1 MPRLFR
7 HIINTSLLWV
17 MIFSEAASQSP
28 AINFQHLSVSNGL
41 NDGIINAIVQDR
53 YGYMWF
59 ASYGALNRYNGNGIK
74 KYEHIMGDSSSAP
87 GGIIHS
93 LFCTG
98 KGSLYA
104 GGDNGLMEFDYTHD
118 RFNRISAFHHTRI
131 TGMEEL
137 ADGDLLVLAD
147 NKLYRYHPGEKR
159 KALLGDKQQPGF
171 FKNHQLFSLS
181 RKNQLYYAGTYG
193 GYIIYNSQTGQ
204 AEFKSVKA
212 LSGEKA
218 DVVISDAKGN
228 IWLNNIFTFRLLKV
242 DKQTGDEISV
252 KDLPAISEKGVQQSF
267 LDFIADND
275 NVWIVTSLTGLI
287 QYNVHTG
294 DIQFHQKNILKPG
307 SIATNILRTI
317 YRSVDGTI
325 WVSLLGGVDYFHP
338 QKNLFDFIFPFAS
351 YDANQLAR
359 GFAEDKTG
367 QYWFTTGDGVTRYNP
382 LTKQYQIWRN
392 EEGKAPAIYYNS
404 ARAVLAEGD
413 NVWIATGKGINRYN
427 LSTGKMKF
435 MTASDSLPPLFYL
448 NINKDS
454 KGKIWFCSNMS
465 DGLFYLD
472 PAENK
477 IQSIRNHPGLKK
489 YTGFGVRRVFEDS
502 KHRLWLGFSGKGY
515 AMYDPET
522 GQSQY
527 WYHSKNGDSSFN
539 SNLVIDITEDQQ
551 GVIWLSTFDG
561 VRGVDR
567 TNNKYYWLSVKEG
580 LPSNVT
586 NGIRTDSLNR
596 LWIGTSSGLAMV
608 EKDRKSITVFD
619 ASYGFPGMEFPEH
632 QAHQTRDGNF
642 IFPTNKGYVRFNPNS
657 YSTSYNQFPFYI
669 SAFAVGGKRNS
680 TAFINFRNSNSLK
693 LRPGENFFTIMLE
706 GLNYANPGKT
716 WYAYK
721 LDGLEKDW
729 HITQDPK
736 AVYTSVPGG
745 KYTFRY
751 KAASSPGNWIMEE
764 KVFTITVGKY
774 FYKTTGFYI
783 GLGILLSL
791 LLYAVYRYRL
801 QQQGKLFSLQG
812 KAQQL
817 EKEKAQVMYESL
829 KQQLNPHFLFN
840 SLTSLSGLIDT
851 DQRMAGD
858 FLKQMSKIYRYIL
871 KSRDS
876 ETVKLKEEIDFV
888 QTYISLQQTR
898 FKEGLKVLIKVSD
911 EEGQKKIPPVTLQNL
926 VENAI
931 KHNIIDSDSPLV
943 IEMFTD
949 NGYLV
954 VKNNLQKKRVV
965 ETSNKQGLSS
975 LQSLYSYLSAKPV
988 IIEEDTVE
996 FRIKLPLI

>member
-1 MPRLFR
+1 MPRLIR
-7 HIINTSLLWV
+7 HIIYTILLWS
-17 MIFSEAASQSP
+17 MSCLETASQTP

-53 YGYMWF
+53 FGYMWF
-59 ASYGALNRYNGNGIK
+59 ASYGAINRFNGTVIK
-74 KYEHIMGDSSSAP
+74 KYEHVMGDSSSAP
-87 GGIIHS
+87 GGIIYT
-93 LFCTG
+93 LFCNS
-98 KGSLYA
+98 KGQLYA
-104 GGDNGLMEFDYTHD
+104 GGDKGLVEFDYSTD
-118 RFNRISAFHHTRI
+118 QFKRISSFQNTRI
-131 TGMEEL
+131 TGIEEL
-137 ADGDLLVLAD
+137 DNGDLLVLAD
-147 NKLYRYHPGEKR
+147 NKLYRHHHSASTKTLLAEKE
-159 KALLGDKQQPGF
+159 QPGF
-171 FKNHQLFSLS
+171 LKKYPLFSIS

-193 GYIIYNSQTGQ
+193 GYIIYNNQTGQ
-204 AEFKSVKA
+204 AEFKPVKA
-212 LSGEKA
+212 LNGEKA
-218 DVVISDAKGN
+218 DAVISDAKGN
-228 IWLNNIFTFRLLKV
+228 IWLNNIFTFRLIKV
-242 DKQTGDEISV
+242 EQQTGAEISV
-252 KDLPAISEKGVQQSF
+252 KDLPAIAGRGVQQSF
-267 LDFIADND
+267 LDFIADSE

-294 DIQFHQKNILKPG
+294 DMQFHQKNILKPG

-317 YRSVDGTI
+317 YRSTDGTI
-325 WVSLLGGVDYFHP
+325 WVSLLGGVDYFDP
-338 QKNLFDFIFPFAS
+338 KKNVFDFLFPFAA

-359 GFAEDKTG
+359 GFTEDPTG

-382 LTKQYQIWRN
+382 KTKQYQTWRN

-404 ARAVLAEGD
+404 ARAVLAHG
-413 NVWIATGKGINRYN
+413 NHVWIATGKGVNRYD
-427 LSTGKMKF
+427 LSTGVMQFLTVK
-435 MTASDSLPPLFYL
+435 DSLPPLFYL

-454 KGKIWFCSNMS
+454 KGTIWFCSNMS
-465 DGLFYLD
+465 DGLYYLD
-472 PAENK
+472 PSEKK
-477 IQSIRNHPGLKK
+477 IHSIRSHPGLKK
-489 YTGFGVRRVFEDS
+489 YTGYGVRRVFEDS
-502 KHRLWLGFSGKGY
+502 RHRLWLGFSGKGY
-515 AMYDPET
+515 AMYDPAS

-527 WYHSKNGDSSFN
+527 WYHAKNGDSSFN

-551 GVIWLSTFDG
+551 GIIWLSTFDG
-561 VRGVDR
+561 VRGVDPG
-567 TNNKYYWLSVKEG
+567 NNKYYWLSVKDG

-586 NGIRTDSLNR
+586 NGIRTDSLDR
-596 LWIGTSSGLAMV
+596 LWIGTSAGLALV
-608 EKDRKSITVFD
+608 EKNRKSITVFD
-619 ASYGFPGMEFPEH
+619 ASYGFPAMEFPEH
-632 QAHQTRDGNF
+632 QSHITNDGYF
-642 IFPTNKGYVRFNPNS
+642 IFPTNKGYVRFNPAD
-657 YSTSYNQFPFYI
+657 YSSSRNQFPFYI
-669 SAFAVGGKRNS
+669 AGINVEGKEKTS
-680 TAFINFRNSNSLK
+680 FINFRSSNSLK
-693 LRPGENFFTIMLE
+693 LKPGENFFTIMLE

-729 HITQDPK
+729 HYTRDAR

-745 KYTFRY
+745 NYKFRY
-751 KAASSPGNWIMEE
+751 KAASSPGNWTMEE
-764 KVFTITVGKY
+764 KVFSIAVGKY
-774 FYKTTGFYI
+774 FYNTIWFYV
-783 GLGILLSL
+783 LLVLVVLL
-791 LLYAVYRYRL
+791 LLYALYRYRL

-851 DQRMAGD
+851 DQKLAGD

-898 FKEGLKVLIKVSD
+898 FKTGLKVHIQVSE

-931 KHNIIDSDSPLV
+931 KHNIIDTESPLV
-943 IEMFTD
+943 INMFTE

-965 ETSNKQGLSS
+965 ETSNRQGLSS
-975 LQSLYSYLSAKPV
+975 LQSLYSYLSTNPV
-988 IIEEDTVE
+988 IIEEDERE

>member
-7 HIINTSLLWV
+7 HIIITILLWL
-17 MIFSEAASQSP
+17 ILFYKAASQSP

-59 ASYGALNRYNGNGIK
+59 ASYGALNRFNGSGIK
-74 KYEHIMGDSSSAP
+74 KYEHIMGDSTSAP
-87 GGIIHS
+87 GGIVHT
-93 LFCTG
+93 LFCNS
-98 KGSLYA
+98 KGRLYA
-104 GGDNGLMEFDYTHD
+104 GGDNGLVEFDYTTD
-118 RFNRISAFHHTRI
+118 QFKRISGFQNSRI

-147 NKLYRYHPGEKR
+147 NKLYRYHSGETTKT
-159 KALLGDKQQPGF
+159 LLSEKQQPGF
-171 FKNHQLFSLS
+171 LKNYQLFSLS
-181 RKNQLYYAGTYG
+181 RKNQMYYAGTYG
-193 GYIIYNSQTGQ
+193 GYIIYNSQTGLS
-204 AEFKSVKA
+204 EFKAVKS

-218 DVVISDAKGN
+218 DMVICDAKGN
-228 IWLNNIFTFRLLKV
+228 IWLNNIFTFRLVKV
-242 DKQTGDEISV
+242 EQPTGAEISV
-252 KDLPAISEKGVQQSF
+252 KDLPAIAGKGVQQSF

-294 DIQFHQKNILKPG
+294 EIQFHQKTILKPG

-317 YRSVDGTI
+317 YRSGDGTI

-338 QKNLFDFIFPFAS
+338 QKNLFDFIFPFPS

-382 LTKQYQIWRN
+382 LTRQYRIWRN

-413 NVWIATGKGINRYN
+413 DVWIATGKGINRYN
-427 LSTGKMKF
+427 LSTGIMQF
-435 MTASDSLPPLFYL
+435 LTAKDSLPPLFYL

-454 KGKIWFCSNMS
+454 KGTIWFCSNMS

-472 PAENK
+472 PAEKK
-477 IQSIRNHPGLKK
+477 IHSIRNHPGLKK
-489 YTGFGVRRVFEDS
+489 YTGFGVRRIFEDS

-515 AMYDPET
+515 AMYDPAS

-539 SNLVIDITEDQQ
+539 SNLVIDIAEDQQ
-551 GVIWLSTFDG
+551 GVIWLSTFDA
-561 VRGVDR
+561 VRGIDLAK
-567 TNNKYYWLSVKEG
+567 NKYYWLSVKEG

-586 NGIRTDSLNR
+586 NGIRVDSLDR
-596 LWIGTSSGLAMV
+596 LWIGTSAGLAMV
-608 EKDRKSITVFD
+608 EKNRKSITVFD
-619 ASYGFPGMEFPEH
+619 ESYGFPGMEFPEH
-632 QAHQTRDGNF
+632 QAHQTRDGYF
-642 IFPTNKGYVRFNPNS
+642 IFPTNKGYVRFNPAAYSSSNS
-657 YSTSYNQFPFYI
+657 QFPFYMAGF
-669 SAFAVGGKRNS
+669 SVEGKSS

-706 GLNYANPGKT
+706 GLNYANPGNT

-729 HITQDPK
+729 HYTQDPR

-745 KYTFRY
+745 KYIFRY
-751 KAASSPGNWIMEE
+751 KAASSPGNWSMEE
-764 KVFTITVGKY
+764 KIFTITVGKY

-783 GLGILLSL
+783 LLGLILIL
-791 LLYAVYRYRL
+791 LLYTLYRYRL
-801 QQQGKLFSLQG
+801 KQQGQVFTLQG

-851 DQRMAGD
+851 DQRLAGD

-876 ETVKLKEEIDFV
+876 ETVKLKEEIEFV

-898 FKEGLKVLIKVSD
+898 FKTGLKVQILVSE

-931 KHNIIDSDSPLV
+931 KHNIIDTDSPLI

-954 VKNNLQKKRVV
+954 IKNNLQRKRVV

-975 LQSLYSYLSAKPV
+975 LQSLYSYLSSKPV
-988 IIEEDTVE
+988 IIEEDAQE